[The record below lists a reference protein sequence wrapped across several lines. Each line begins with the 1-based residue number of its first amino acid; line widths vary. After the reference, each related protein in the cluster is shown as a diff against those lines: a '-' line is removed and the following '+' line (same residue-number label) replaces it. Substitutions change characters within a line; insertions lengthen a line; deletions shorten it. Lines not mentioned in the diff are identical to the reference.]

1 VLDELRTLF
10 RRAATGHGGRSPFG
24 IVSGAVLLGLVF
36 VTVGAT
42 SVGTTT
48 RGTTSSVRA
57 TGVPWSADE
66 ALTPAAF
73 AADIRS
79 GGPAPAI
86 VYVGFKALFRTGH
99 IPGATFHGPASQ
111 PEGMSDLQQWAASQP
126 KDRPVVVYCGCC
138 PLDDCP
144 NLVPAYS
151 ALTRLGFTR
160 LRVLVLPTSFAADW
174 VEKGY
179 PVER

>member
-1 VLDELRTLF
+1 MDEFRTRF
-10 RRAATGHGGRSPFG
+10 GRAVTGHGGRSPFG
-24 IVSGAVLLGLVF
+24 IVSGAVLLALVF
-36 VTVGAT
+36 VTVG
-42 SVGTTT
+42 TTHA
-48 RGTTSSVRA
+48 VHA
-57 TGVPWSADE
+57 NAVPWSSDE

-79 GGPAPAI
+79 AGPAPAI
-86 VYVGFKALFRTGH
+86 VYVGYQALFRTGH

-111 PEGMSDLQQWAASQP
+111 PEGLSDLQQWAATRR
-126 KDRPVVVYCGCC
+126 KDQPVVVYCGCC

-144 NLVPAYS
+144 NLVPAYA
-151 ALTRLGFTR
+151 ALKKLGFTKV
-160 LRVLVLPTSFAADW
+160 RVLVLPVSFAADW